1 MEERVASRTS
11 DRNYTI
17 KQTMSPFVASW
28 RLIGATAGCLLCAS
42 PGVAPL
48 AAQKPAKEP
57 AQSTQPAAAP
67 AAIEDNSFLI
77 EEAYNQEAGV
87 VQHISTFARQRGT
100 RAWAYNFTQEW
111 PLFSQRHQLSYTVPI
126 VSAGPGTGSGIGDVA
141 LNYRYQL
148 ADGTRSG
155 VAVAPRLSLLVA
167 TGDERRGRGTGGNG
181 LQVNL
186 PVSVELSSLIVTHW
200 NAGTTFTPS
209 AKNASGDKASTR
221 NYNAGG
227 SVIWLARST
236 FNVMLEAV
244 WARAEEVTGPGERVP
259 YRIFYVSPGVRGAI
273 NFRSGLQIV
282 PGIAV
287 PIGVGPSRGD
297 RQIFLYLSFEHPFS
311 QCS

>member
-1 MEERVASRTS
+1 M
-11 DRNYTI
+11 
-17 KQTMSPFVASW
+17 K
-28 RLIGATAGCLLCAS
+28 LIPITVLGCLSAL
-42 PGVAPL
+42 L
-48 AAQKPAKEP
+48 AGAKGGAQEPAKES
-57 AQSTQPAAAP
+57 AQSAQPAAAP

-155 VAVAPRLSLLVA
+155 IAVAPRLSLLVA
-167 TGDERRGRGTGGNG
+167 TGEERRGRGAGGNG

-186 PVSVELSSLIVTHW
+186 PVSVELSPLFVTHW
-200 NAGTTFTPS
+200 NAGATYTPS
-209 AKNASGDKASTR
+209 AKNALGDKAATR
-221 NYNAGG
+221 SYNAGG

-244 WARAEEVTGPGERVP
+244 WAKAEEVTGPSQRVP
-259 YRIFYVSPGVRGAI
+259 YRLFYVSPGVRGAI

-297 RQIFLYLSFEHPFS
+297 RQLLLYLSFEHPFLS
-311 QCS
+311 VARRRDL

>member
-1 MEERVASRTS
+1 M
-11 DRNYTI
+11 
-17 KQTMSPFVASW
+17 K
-28 RLIGATAGCLLCAS
+28 LIPITVVGCLSAFL
-42 PGVAPL
+42 PG
-48 AAQKPAKEP
+48 AQSGAQEPAKES

-77 EEAYNQEAGV
+77 EEAYNQEPGV

-155 VAVAPRLSLLVA
+155 VAVAPRFSLLVA
-167 TGDERRGRGTGGNG
+167 TGDERHGRGTGGNG

-186 PVSVELSSLIVTHW
+186 PISIEHSPLIVTHW
-200 NAGTTFTPS
+200 NAGATYTPS
-209 AKNASGDKASTR
+209 AKNGLGDKASTR
-221 NYNAGG
+221 SYNAGG

-273 NFRSGLQIV
+273 NFPSGLQIV

-287 PIGVGPSRGD
+287 PIGIGPSRGD
-297 RQIFLYLSFEHPFS
+297 RQLFFYLSFEHPFS
-311 QCS
+311 R

>member
-1 MEERVASRTS
+1 M
-11 DRNYTI
+11 NGM
-17 KQTMSPFVASW
+17 MSPLGTSSYLSGITVA
-28 RLIGATAGCLLCAS
+28 CLLCTYSA
-42 PGVAPL
+42 APL
-48 AAQKPAKEP
+48 AAQKLAKES

-67 AAIEDNSFLI
+67 ASIEDNSFLI

-87 VQHISTFARQRGT
+87 VQHISTFAQQRGT

-126 VSAGPGTGSGIGDVA
+126 LSAGPGTGSGIGDLA

-167 TGDERRGRGTGGNG
+167 TGDERQGRGAGGPG

-186 PVSVELSSLIVTHW
+186 PVSVEHSPLFVTHW
-200 NAGTTFTPS
+200 NAGATFTPS
-209 AKNASGDKASTR
+209 AKNAIGDEAATR
-221 NYNAGG
+221 SYNLGG
-227 SVIWLARST
+227 SLIWLAHST

-244 WARAEEVTGPGERVP
+244 WARGEEVSGPGERVP
-259 YRIFYVSPGVRGAI
+259 YRVAFVSPGVRGAI
-273 NFRSGLQIV
+273 NFASGLQIV

-287 PIGVGPSRGD
+287 PIGIGPSSGD
-297 RQIFLYLSFEHPFS
+297 RQLFFYLSFEHPFS
-311 QCS
+311 DAGKER

>member
-1 MEERVASRTS
+1 VA
-11 DRNYTI
+11 
-17 KQTMSPFVASW
+17 
-28 RLIGATAGCLLCAS
+28 CLLCAS
-42 PGVAPL
+42 PALAPL
-48 AAQKPAKEP
+48 AAQKPAKES
-57 AQSTQPAAAP
+57 AQSTQPSAAP

-111 PLFSQRHQLSYTVPI
+111 PLFSQRHQLSYTVPV

-155 VAVAPRLSLLVA
+155 IAVAPRFSLLVA
-167 TGDERRGRGTGGNG
+167 TGDERRGRGAGGNG

-186 PVSVELSSLIVTHW
+186 PVSVELSPFIVTHW
-200 NAGTTFTPS
+200 NAGATYTPS
-209 AKNASGDKASTR
+209 AKNAFGDKAATSI
-221 NYNAGG
+221 YNAGG

-236 FNVMLEAV
+236 FNVMLEGV
-244 WARAEEVTGPGERVP
+244 WARAEEVTGPAERVP

-273 NFRSGLQIV
+273 NFPSGLQIV

-297 RQIFLYLSFEHPFS
+297 RQIFFYLSFEHPFS
-311 QCS
+311 QSS

>member
-1 MEERVASRTS
+1 M
-11 DRNYTI
+11 
-17 KQTMSPFVASW
+17 K
-28 RLIGATAGCLLCAS
+28 LIPITVLGCLSAL
-42 PGVAPL
+42 L
-48 AAQKPAKEP
+48 AGAKGGAQEPAKES
-57 AQSTQPAAAP
+57 AQSAQPAAAP

-155 VAVAPRLSLLVA
+155 IAVAPRLSLLVA
-167 TGDERRGRGTGGNG
+167 TGEERRGRGAGGNG

-186 PVSVELSSLIVTHW
+186 PVSVELSPLFVTHW
-200 NAGTTFTPS
+200 NAGATYTPS
-209 AKNASGDKASTR
+209 AKNALGDKAATR
-221 NYNAGG
+221 SYNAGG
-227 SVIWLARST
+227 SVISLARST

-244 WARAEEVTGPGERVP
+244 WARAEEVTGPSQRVP
-259 YRIFYVSPGVRGAI
+259 YRLFYVSPGVRGAI

-297 RQIFLYLSFEHPFS
+297 RQLFLYCSFEHPFS
-311 QCS
+311 R

>member
-1 MEERVASRTS
+1 M
-11 DRNYTI
+11 
-17 KQTMSPFVASW
+17 K
-28 RLIGATAGCLLCAS
+28 LIPITVLGCLSAL
-42 PGVAPL
+42 L
-48 AAQKPAKEP
+48 AGAKGGAQAPAKES
-57 AQSTQPAAAP
+57 AQSAQPAAAP

-155 VAVAPRLSLLVA
+155 IAVAPRLSLLVA
-167 TGDERRGRGTGGNG
+167 TGEERRGRGAGGNG

-186 PVSVELSSLIVTHW
+186 PVSVELSPLFVTHW
-200 NAGTTFTPS
+200 NAGATYTPS
-209 AKNASGDKASTR
+209 AKNALGDKAATR
-221 NYNAGG
+221 SYNAGG

-244 WARAEEVTGPGERVP
+244 WARAEEVTGPSQRVP
-259 YRIFYVSPGVRGAI
+259 YRLFYVSPGVRGAI

-297 RQIFLYLSFEHPFS
+297 RQIFFYLSFEHPFS
-311 QCS
+311 Q

>member
-11 DRNYTI
+11 DGNYTI
-17 KQTMSPFVASW
+17 KQTMSPFGASW
-28 RLIGATAGCLLCAS
+28 RLIGSTVGCLLCAS

-48 AAQKPAKEP
+48 AAQKPAKES
-57 AQSTQPAAAP
+57 AQSTQPAATP

-126 VSAGPGTGSGIGDVA
+126 VSAGPGTGSGIGDIA

-155 VAVAPRLSLLVA
+155 VAVAPRFSLLVA
-167 TGDERRGRGTGGNG
+167 TGDESRGRGAGGNG

-186 PVSVELSSLIVTHW
+186 PVSVELSPLIVTHW
-200 NAGTTFTPS
+200 NAGATYTPS
-209 AKNASGDKASTR
+209 AKNALGDKASTR
-221 NYNAGG
+221 SYNAGG

-244 WARAEEVTGPGERVP
+244 WVRAEEVTGPSQRVP
-259 YRIFYVSPGVRGAI
+259 YRLFYVSPGVRGAI
-273 NFRSGLQIV
+273 NFPSGLQIV

-287 PIGVGPSRGD
+287 PIGVGPSGGD
-297 RQIFLYLSFEHPFS
+297 RQVFLYLSFEHPFS
-311 QCS
+311 Q

>member
-11 DRNYTI
+11 DGNYTI
-17 KQTMSPFVASW
+17 KQTMSPFGASW
-28 RLIGATAGCLLCAS
+28 RLIGSTVSCLLCAS
-42 PGVAPL
+42 PAVAPL
-48 AAQKPAKEP
+48 AAQKPAKES
-57 AQSTQPAAAP
+57 AQSTQPATP

-87 VQHISTFARQRGT
+87 VQHISTFARQRGS

-126 VSAGPGTGSGIGDVA
+126 VSAGPGTGSGVGDVA

-155 VAVAPRLSLLVA
+155 VAVAPRFSLLVA
-167 TGDERRGRGTGGNG
+167 TGDERRGRGAGGNG

-186 PVSVELSSLIVTHW
+186 PVSVALSPLIVTHW
-200 NAGTTFTPS
+200 NAGATYTPS
-209 AKNASGDKASTR
+209 AKNALGDKASTR
-221 NYNAGG
+221 SYNAGG

-244 WARAEEVTGPGERVP
+244 WARAEEVTGPSQRVS
-259 YRIFYVSPGVRGAI
+259 YRLFYVSPGVRGAI
-273 NFRSGLQIV
+273 NFPSGLQIV

-297 RQIFLYLSFEHPFS
+297 RQIFVYLSFEHPFS
-311 QCS
+311 R

>member
-1 MEERVASRTS
+1 MKLIPI
-11 DRNYTI
+11 TI
-17 KQTMSPFVASW
+17 V
-28 RLIGATAGCLLCAS
+28 GCLCALLDAVQS
-42 PGVAPL
+42 G
-48 AAQKPAKEP
+48 AQEPAKES
-57 AQSTQPAAAP
+57 AESAQPAAAP
-67 AAIEDNSFLI
+67 GRIEDNSFLI

-87 VQHISTFARQRGT
+87 VQHISTFAQQRGT

-111 PLFSQRHQLSYTVPI
+111 PLFSQRHQFSYTLPI
-126 VSAGPGTGSGIGDVA
+126 LSAGQGTGTGIGDLA

-155 VAVAPRLSLLVA
+155 VAVAPRFSLLVA

-181 LQVNL
+181 LQVTL
-186 PVSVELSSLIVTHW
+186 PISVEHSPNFVTHW
-200 NAGTTFTPS
+200 NAGATYTPS
-209 AKNASGDKASTR
+209 AKNALGDKAATR
-221 NYNAGG
+221 SYNAGG
-227 SVIWLARST
+227 SVIWLARTT

-259 YRIFYVSPGVRGAI
+259 YRVFYVSPGVRGAI

-287 PIGVGPSRGD
+287 PIGIGPSRGD

-311 QCS
+311 H